1 LSLTRVLQQCE
12 EVDALVSQT
21 VRSLSAVDLGAKPCA
36 DSRALATAENAVR
49 GDEARLAMQQAAA
62 TLSAV
67 VKELKSAISDRRL
80 LELRFAAAV
89 EQEEGGRHASLHDSL
104 TGLPNRTLLQDRLQ
118 HGLAQAKR
126 CNWTLALMFIDLD
139 HFKAINDR
147 HGHDVGDSVLRTV
160 THRLRHGTRSGDT
173 VGRHGGDEFVYL
185 ALDIQNEANISAVA
199 EKLIREIRAPFDVTI
214 HGVLTSLS
222 VNASI
227 GIAVFPQDGTDVDA
241 LLTSAD
247 RAMYRAKAEKSGYSF
262 AQ

>member
-1 LSLTRVLQQCE
+1 LQHCE

-21 VRSLSAVDLGAKPCA
+21 IRSLSAVDFGAKPCA
-36 DSRALATAENAVR
+36 DSRTLATAQNAVL
-49 GDEARLAMQQAAA
+49 GDEARLAMQRAAE

-67 VKELKSAISDRRL
+67 VRTLKREISDRRL
-80 LELRFAAAV
+80 LDLRFAAAV

-126 CNWTLALMFIDLD
+126 SNWTLALMFIDLD
-139 HFKAINDR
+139 DFKAINDR
-147 HGHDVGDSVLRTV
+147 HGHIVGDIVLSTV
-160 THRLRHGTRSGDT
+160 AHRLRHGTRSGDT

-185 ALDIQNEANISAVA
+185 ALDVHDATNSSAIA
-199 EKLIREIRAPFDVTI
+199 EKLIREIGAPFDVTI
-214 HGVLTSLS
+214 HGILTSLS
-222 VNASI
+222 IKASI

-241 LLTSAD
+241 LLSNAD
-247 RAMYRAKAEKSGYSF
+247 RAMYQAKSEKCGYSF